1 MVEIDRDTHRSLEC
15 LIRMDKKQ
23 IATVLDE
30 MGTLFEL
37 KGENPFKCRAFHNG
51 ARVVESLTADIAALV
66 ASGELRS
73 VKGIGEGLAKVVT
86 ELVQNG
92 KSVEHEKV
100 RLSLP
105 EGLLQMLR
113 ISGLGPKRVKIL
125 HDKLKI
131 KSIDEL
137 KNACEN
143 HRLAKLDGFGE
154 KTEEN
159 ILKGI
164 DLLSKANDKH
174 LYHLAKQAA
183 DKILEVISLLKE
195 VKRCEIAGSIRRKK
209 EIIGDIDIVV
219 SATGKDTEK
228 VFDTFVGHPDV
239 ESVIARGETK
249 SSVVLRSGINC
260 DLRIVQ
266 DKEYPFALN
275 YFTGSKEHNV
285 EMRSRARRFGLSLNE
300 YAFTSIDEGS
310 GKKNKAI
317 PTCRSEDGIYAA
329 LKLKYIP
336 PELRENMGEI
346 EAAEQDALPVLLEND
361 DIRGTFHCHTTYS
374 DGLSTLDE
382 MVHSAQN
389 LGWEYLGIADH
400 SKSAAY
406 AGGLSE
412 AKVKQQQKEIDS
424 LNGKTKRFRIFKG
437 TEVDI
442 LADGSLDYSDK
453 VLASFDYVVAAIHSK
468 FKMSEAEATNRIIR
482 ALKNKHVTFL
492 GHPTGRLLL
501 SREGY
506 PINMVDV
513 IDAAS
518 DYGKGIE
525 INSHPFRLDLDWR
538 LVKYAKTKKV
548 PIFVNPDAHN
558 TDGLKDVFY
567 GVGIA
572 RKGWLEVGD
581 VVNAWNL
588 RKVERFLATHS
599 SSK

>member
-1 MVEIDRDTHRSLEC
+1 
-15 LIRMDKKQ
+15 MDKKQ
-23 IATVLDE
+23 IAAVLDE

-37 KGENPFKCRAFHNG
+37 RGENPFKCRAFHNG
-51 ARVVESLTADIAALV
+51 ARVVETLTTDITALV

-73 VKGIGEGLAKVVT
+73 VKGIGEGLAKVIT
-86 ELVQNG
+86 ELVQDG
-92 KSVEHEKV
+92 KSTEHDKV
-100 RLSLP
+100 RSSLP

-113 ISGLGPKRVKIL
+113 ISGLGPKKVKLL

-131 KSIDEL
+131 KSITEL
-137 KNACEN
+137 KKACEN
-143 HRLAKLDGFGE
+143 HTLAELDGFGE

-159 ILKGI
+159 VLKGI
-164 DLLSKANDKH
+164 ELLSRVSDKH
-174 LYHLAKQAA
+174 LYHLSKQAA
-183 DKILEVISLLKE
+183 DKILEVISSLKE
-195 VKRCEIAGSIRRKK
+195 VRRCEVAGSLRRKK
-209 EIIGDIDIVV
+209 EIIGDIDIVA
-219 SATGKDTEK
+219 SASKKDSEK
-228 VFDTFVGHPDV
+228 VFDAFVRHPDV
-239 ESVIARGETK
+239 ESVIGRGGTK
-249 SSVVLRSGINC
+249 SSVLLRSGINC

-285 EMRSRARRFGLSLNE
+285 EMRSRAREFGLSLNE
-300 YAFTSIDEGS
+300 YAFSLIEDSSVRKAKAVPICRTEDE
-310 GKKNKAI
+310 
-317 PTCRSEDGIYAA
+317 IYKA
-329 LKLKYIP
+329 LKLKFIP

-346 EAAEQDALPVLLEND
+346 EAAEQDRLPVLITEK

-374 DGLSTLDE
+374 DGLSTLEE
-382 MVHSAQN
+382 MAHAARA

-400 SKSAAY
+400 SKAAAY

-412 AKVKQQQKEIDS
+412 AKVKQQLKAIDS
-424 LNGKTKRFRIFKG
+424 LNDKNEKFRIFKG

-442 LADGSLDYSDK
+442 LSDGSLDYSDR

-468 FKMSEAEATNRIIR
+468 FKMTEAEATKRMIK

-492 GHPTGRLLL
+492 AHPTGRLLL
-501 SREGY
+501 SRDGY
-506 PINMVDV
+506 PINMMEV

-548 PIFVNPDAHN
+548 TIFINPDAHH
-558 TDGLKDVFY
+558 TDGLKDVAY

-572 RKGWLEVGD
+572 QKGWLEVGD
-581 VVNAWNL
+581 VVNAWSL
-588 RKVERFLATHS
+588 LKVERFLTSHS
-599 SSK
+599 AQ